1 MENEELAAFEEQFVA
16 DIYIIII
23 HFDTLLDDNAW
34 YSNDERDES
43 KTLFSIKYVNIVN
56 GNDIR
61 TILKTQKIAIQ
72 YYNSLTT

>member
-43 KTLFSIKYVNIVN
+43 KTLFSIKYVNIV